1 MELDMMSQQCL
12 FLQLFDM
19 NHNESFDVVEKAIPG
34 VIGAAGALL
43 WIHAPWPRKLA
54 MFALGAT
61 LAYVAADY
69 VAAQFSLPHGLSG
82 FLLGLFGMS
91 IVDAVFKAPWT
102 AIVIDILKTRFG
114 GSKE

>member
-1 MELDMMSQQCL
+1 MQQSEML
-12 FLQLFDM
+12 YIF
-19 NHNESFDVVEKAIPG
+19 EKAIPG

-69 VAAQFSLPHGLSG
+69 VAAQFNMPNGLSG
-82 FLLGLFGMS
+82 FILGLFGMS
-91 IVDAVFKAPWT
+91 VVDAIFKAPMST
-102 AIVIDILKTRFG
+102 YVTEFIRAKLG
-114 GSKE
+114 MKEPKE